1 MGRKSLLTSP
11 SPKSKIQAPNPQESN
26 SKRGNW
32 TQGCQVIQGGQK
44 EAEHIISKTLLKSLV
59 VVTDPVDNPELFNY
73 DHNLKMVQAC
83 PSRLK
88 V

>member
-44 EAEHIISKTLLKSLV
+44 EAEHGV
-59 VVTDPVDNPELFNY
+59 VHIKDPFKESSNSD
-73 DHNLKMVQAC
+73 
-83 PSRLK
+83 
-88 V
+88 